1 MPKGFI
7 AAKRLRAMLDDDRYN
22 TYVCVNTS
30 TTVDVRR
37 NDIVAL
43 SGARPNAEFKVAP
56 VIDDSSTLTS
66 NAILGIASYDCLAY
80 DPTPGKVFNKVDVVE
95 RLRLLVDTTGRSQW
109 DPVYLSGSTAGAY
122 SYTPGPNAIQIG
134 VVLEV
139 GDATKGVL
147 LLCPDYFN
155 RSTGGG
161 TSPSTPL
168 AVKEDATTVVASTT
182 TLVFADSDFNV
193 TATGAGEAT
202 VAVVPAATPTPLT
215 VKEDATTVEAD
226 TTTLVFD
233 GAGFNLS
240 STGTGEVTVTAVG
253 GGGSTDLSGYRP
265 ERDTTWELANAAD
278 PTVYVNADTGSDS
291 TGDGSSGNPYA
302 SISRAIIDVPINRE
316 RAATARVTIE
326 VEGNVALAQQ
336 YTQFDNIT
344 IKFVTDFAT
353 PELSLTPSAHIREAD
368 SNVNQ
373 VTITAGGSGD
383 NAYRGRF
390 LQVQGGSDLQNGW
403 VLASRDNGD
412 GTHDLKVV
420 CNVSVAVD
428 PTNPFAPNL
437 TSSGVVDFFPL
448 SAFTGCTGDVVF
460 QDSDGLI
467 LENFYKK
474 TGTTTFSRCEA
485 QVKTSTILGRALV
498 VEDSSHVLVTSS
510 RIANNDNL
518 TSFGRMVQCLDSRLE
533 MVYVGVDGS
542 DAAPASVESPA
553 LPGNAI
559 SIYASNSELVLDF
572 LDMLDTQPVYFDQ
585 SKFAGIITETSY
597 IGFAGLKAILNG
609 DASVK
614 GYFVVDDQAG
624 AGASFLRANWDYGQL
639 PAIFHTLATATP
651 DYLVHCQGGS
661 ITVNVAGGGTLNFSD
676 GVGDLADLA
685 EGVATVASALQVN
698 PSEFPD
704 GPRVCSTTGNPF
716 NPAEFYVTVPSNAAL
731 SAQSNVIVLDWVV
744 GRRITWLTAPLSGA
758 DLNVDFKMRSPRY
771 DVPCYLMIS
780 GSSGGPAITL
790 DWSTAAD
797 PGLGVV
803 WDGTAL
809 TSIAAN
815 KNYVV
820 EFKYIDNLLGFGS
833 GVWVARTIAGPL
845 P

>member
-1 MPKGFI
+1 
-7 AAKRLRAMLDDDRYN
+7 MLDDDRYN

-155 RSTGGG
+155 RSAGGG

-168 AVKEDATTVVASTT
+168 AVKEDATTV
-182 TLVFADSDFNV
+182 
-193 TATGAGEAT
+193 
-202 VAVVPAATPTPLT
+202 
-215 VKEDATTVEAD
+215 EAD
-226 TTTLVFD
+226 ATTLVFD

-240 STGTGEVTVTAVG
+240 STGTGEVTITVVG
-253 GGGSTDLSGYRP
+253 GGGGSADLSGYRP

-316 RAATARVTIE
+316 RAATTRVTIE

-344 IKFVTDFAT
+344 IKFVTDFSSPAA
-353 PELSLTPSAHIREAD
+353 SLTPSAHIREAD

-373 VTITAGGSGD
+373 VTITAAGSGD
-383 NAYRGRF
+383 NAFRGRF
-390 LQVQGGSDLQNGW
+390 LQVQGGSELQNGW

-420 CNVSVAVD
+420 CNVSVDAD
-428 PTNPFAPNL
+428 PNNPFAPNL
-437 TSSGVVDFFPL
+437 TSSGVVDIFPL

-467 LENFYKK
+467 IENMYKK
-474 TGTTTFSRCEA
+474 SGTTTFSQCTA
-485 QVKTSTILGRALV
+485 QVKTSTIQGSALL
-498 VEDSSHVLVTSS
+498 VEEDSHVLITSS
-510 RIANNDNL
+510 LIRNQDNL
-518 TSFGRMVQCLDSRLE
+518 TAFGRMIQCLDSRLE
-533 MVYVGVDGS
+533 LVYVGVDGG
-542 DAAPASVESPA
+542 DATPASIEMPSI
-553 LPGNAI
+553 PGTSI
-559 SIYASNSELVLDF
+559 SIYASNSELVLDR

-585 SKFAGIITETSY
+585 SKFAGVIDANSY
-597 IGFAGLKAILNG
+597 IGFAGLKATLNG
-609 DASVK
+609 SSSVK

-624 AGASFLRANWDYGQL
+624 SGASFRRSNYDYGQL
-639 PAIFHTLATATP
+639 PPIYHTLANTNP
-651 DYLVHCQGGS
+651 DYLVYGLGGS
-661 ITVNVAGGGTLNFSD
+661 IIIDVTGAGTLDLTD
-676 GVGDLADLA
+676 GAGDLADLT
-685 EGVATVASALQVN
+685 EGVAIVNSNFQTHVAELPN
-698 PSEFPD
+698 
-704 GPRVCSTTGNPF
+704 GPQVCSTSGDPF
-716 NPAEFYVTVPSNAAL
+716 SPAEFPVTVPNNAAL
-731 SAQSNVIVLDWVV
+731 TTLSNVIVLDWVV
-744 GRRITWLTAPLSGA
+744 GRRITWTTTPLSGA
-758 DLNVDFKMRSPRY
+758 DLNVEFVLRSPRY

-780 GSSGGPAITL
+780 GIAGGPAIAL
-790 DWSTAAD
+790 DWSASAP
-797 PGLGVV
+797 PGLSVV
-803 WDGTAL
+803 WEGTEL
-809 TSIAAN
+809 SSISAG

-820 EFKYIDNLLGFGS
+820 EFKYINGLLGLGS
-833 GVWVARTIAGPL
+833 GAWVARTIAGPI